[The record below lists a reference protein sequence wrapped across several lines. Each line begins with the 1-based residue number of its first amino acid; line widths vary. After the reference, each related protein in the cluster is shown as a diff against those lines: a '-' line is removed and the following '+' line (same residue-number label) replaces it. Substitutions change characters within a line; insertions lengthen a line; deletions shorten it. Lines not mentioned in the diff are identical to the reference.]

1 MSKPEGILYVVA
13 TPIGNLDDMSARA
26 RRVLAEVALI
36 AAEDTRR
43 TGRLLTQLGISTK
56 FMSLHEH
63 NEAARIAPLVSRLES
78 GDDVALVSDA
88 GTPLVSDPGYR
99 LVAAVREAGL
109 TVLSVPGCCAAVA
122 ALSIAGLPT
131 DRFRFEGFLP
141 AKRTGRRA
149 RLGQL
154 ANASDT
160 LIFYETARRMPAFV
174 EDLAAA
180 FGTDRRATF
189 VREMTKLHEASHSG
203 TLAELAAGID
213 TEQITLRGEFTV
225 VVAGTG
231 RSASEPGLDTA
242 NLLQLLLEHLA
253 PSKAATVVARVTGQ
267 RRRDVYRRALALTN
281 ADEAK

>member
-154 ANASDT
+154 A
-160 LIFYETARRMPAFV
+160 
-174 EDLAAA
+174 AA